1 MKRRKS
7 KTKAAKIRLVGWD
20 APVRAAVAVAGL
32 ASGAALAAP
41 GDLDPSFGQV
51 GRRSDIDSPGYAN
64 LRSVD
69 VGSDDS
75 VIFGGGADYDGYY
88 GSYVDEFVG
97 GLLPDG
103 TADAGFAAA
112 TLNSAAVYDTALQP
126 DGKVVGVGIVR
137 QPDGR
142 KKLLLF
148 RLLPSGAL
156 DTGFGLN
163 GLVVVSDGTSSRE
176 AAYSV
181 IVEPAG
187 KIVAAGGRSNSLLV
201 ARTEPNG
208 ALDASFGTGGIFV
221 GSEVLGDT
229 ARIASAPTGGYRLI
243 AMVPYGGMGWDCNVI
258 GLTAAGVI
266 DTTFGTNGYAA
277 LPGSD
282 GDHTCASLAVQGD
295 GRIVLGGQVGVQ
307 GFVHRLLANGSPDTT
322 FDAASVRA
330 RLQGVSALAVGAT
343 GKIFVAGG
351 NSGLAAGAQVIR
363 LLANGAV
370 DPLYGNAGVA
380 TVDPEVRRGYGFW
393 ITDLKLASNDAVV
406 LAGNTYSFPLGG
418 QGFVA
423 RLLGDTGSGG
433 PGVFSVVESRVL
445 ATESGGQAV
454 VKVRRT
460 GGSAGAVA
468 VTFDTRGFPW
478 IPSSGGSYSPG
489 ASASVDDFTATTG
502 RLTWADGDASERE
515 IVVPVTADAQTERP
529 EWFEVLLQ
537 SPEGGAGLGFHSA
550 EVEIAGSSYPY
561 GEFSMSAGTF
571 AVNEGETVPLYVTR
585 DFYSQGAVSVT
596 VRVAAGGT
604 ATAGQDFRNSGSNW
618 QDVVLTW
625 GDGEIG
631 SKEVRVTTV
640 VDSTTET
647 AESFTLELVSP
658 TGGALV
664 GPVAQA
670 TVQINAQSGLG
681 PVNPEPSGSRSGGGA
696 FGWLG
701 AMLLGLTGALRR
713 RRARG

>member
-1 MKRRKS
+1 
-7 KTKAAKIRLVGWD
+7 
-20 APVRAAVAVAGL
+20 VAVAGL

-69 VGSDDS
+69 VRPDDS

-97 GLLPDG
+97 SLLPDG

-112 TLNSAAVYDTALQP
+112 TVESAAVFDTALQP
-126 DGKVVGVGIVR
+126 DGKVVGVGIVQ

-163 GLVVVSDGTSSRE
+163 GLVVVSDGTSNRE

-187 KIVAAGGRSNSLLV
+187 KIVVAGGRSNSLLV
-201 ARTEPNG
+201 ARMEPNG
-208 ALDASFGTGGIFV
+208 TLDASFGTGGIFV

-229 ARIASAPTGGYRLI
+229 VRIASAPTGGYRLV

-258 GLTAAGVI
+258 GLTAAGAI

-282 GDHTCASLAVQGD
+282 GDHACSSLAIQAD
-295 GRIVLGGQVGVQ
+295 GRIVLGGLAGVQ
-307 GFVHRLLANGSPDTT
+307 GFVHRLLANGSSDTT
-322 FDAASVRA
+322 FDAASVPA

-351 NSGLAAGAQVIR
+351 NSGLGAGAQVIR

-370 DPLYGNAGVA
+370 DPLYGVAGVA
-380 TVDPEVRRGYGFW
+380 TVDPELRRSFGFW
-393 ITDLKLASNDAVV
+393 ITDLKVASNDAVV

-423 RLLGDTGSGG
+423 RLLGDTGGGG
-433 PGVFSVVESRVL
+433 PGVFSVVEPRVL

-460 GGSAGAVA
+460 GGSTGAVA
-468 VTFDTRGFPW
+468 VTYDTRGFPW
-478 IPSSGGSYSPG
+478 ITSSGGSYSPG

-529 EWFEVLLQ
+529 EWFEVLLI
-537 SPEGGAGLGFHSA
+537 SPEGGAGLGFHST

-561 GEFSMSAGTF
+561 GNISISGSSNVA
-571 AVNEGETVPLYVTR
+571 EGDTAYFYVSR
-585 DFYSQGAVSVT
+585 DFYRQGAVSVT
-596 VRVAAGGT
+596 LRVAAGGT
-604 ATAGQDFRNSGSNW
+604 ATAGDDFRNSGSSNW

-625 GDGEIG
+625 DDGDSGT
-631 SKEVRVTTV
+631 KEVRVTAV
-640 VDSTTET
+640 ADGTTEG

-681 PVNPEPSGSRSGGGA
+681 PVNPDSSGSRSGGGA
-696 FGWLG
+696 FGALG
-701 AMLLGLTGALRR
+701 ALLLGCCGMLRRFVPRLQAAR
-713 RRARG
+713 RRA